1 MAYISWHLVWLPVAG
16 LLCGLYLI
24 WDAIRAIGK
33 GEFGGMLGLVKK
45 PVNKI
50 AEPRLFWS
58 LVTPCLGLGLI
69 GVAVA
74 SIALM
79 AIISRFA

>member
-1 MAYISWHLVWLPVAG
+1 MNYLSWHLGWLPIAG
-16 LLCGLYLI
+16 LICGLFLV
-24 WDAIRAIGK
+24 WDSIRAIGK
-33 GEFGGMLGLVKK
+33 GEFGGMLGIAKK
-45 PVNKI
+45 PVRKT

-69 GVAVA
+69 GIAVA

-79 AIISRFA
+79 AMVSRLT

>member
-1 MAYISWHLVWLPVAG
+1 MSFLSWHLAWLPVAG
-16 LLCGLYLI
+16 LLCGLYLV

-33 GEFGGMLGLVKK
+33 GEFGGMLGIVKK

-50 AEPRLFWS
+50 EEPRLFWS
-58 LVTPCLGLGLI
+58 LVTPSLGLGLI

-79 AIISRFA
+79 AMFTRLT